1 MLEEDQNL
9 AAIERELT
17 ERIAKRESDA
27 TNEEV
32 KKQVTRL
39 LLEAGF
45 RPSELG
51 VATTVSPTGQPTVT
65 KKRRPH
71 RPISPDPLPTLPF
84 PSVTRFEIVVPGD
97 RLEIRQNEVEVVLV
111 ETDADAEYDTRGMV
125 AVRSEP
131 QLLEVASKSPLK
143 GGRIRWRLRTTAG
156 AVKGSTG
163 IVVVA
168 LTKPD
173 GSQLTD
179 SVQFEVLEALEANAK
194 KIRGEVPPFDIFP
207 VNPDDD
213 PEQWATIWPSLSD
226 DVGRDKQA
234 SVAYK
239 PLRTAKGI
247 VVYYSTIF
255 VSFSNQIERL
265 KTESEIAAKL
275 FRDNYEIWIAYHAI
289 LQENGRS
296 SSPSEVDEELLE
308 QMLEEDRTRVAQM
321 QVKQAIRFAELT
333 RKLLKETAAAAT
345 EV

>member
-1 MLEEDQNL
+1 
-9 AAIERELT
+9 
-17 ERIAKRESDA
+17 
-27 TNEEV
+27 
-32 KKQVTRL
+32 
-39 LLEAGF
+39 
-45 RPSELG
+45 
-51 VATTVSPTGQPTVT
+51 
-65 KKRRPH
+65 
-71 RPISPDPLPTLPF
+71 LPTLPF